1 MCEQEFDINN
11 CVVLAHPLARPVGAD
26 IELKLSHT
34 VIRYFKEIGVEHGLS
49 PERTMELYL
58 RFIADTGFKI
68 KIDEPMADDESK
80 AAIG

>member
-11 CVVLAHPLARPVGAD
+11 CFVLPHPLAMPVGAD

-34 VIRYFKEIGVEHGLS
+34 VIRYFKEIGVEHGFS
-49 PERTMELYL
+49 PERPMELYL
-58 RFIADTGFKI
+58 RYIADTGFKI
-68 KIDEPMADDESK
+68 KIEGPSADDESK